1 MKGCI
6 SMNLYKNLNNTLLLL
21 FIVLYPILPTY
32 GKINSNLII
41 YMLLCLQI
49 IGFIFIKDERN
60 QTILNLKIILKDK
73 IFLSLILLNIIM
85 YTSTFVALDK
95 RISITHSI
103 RFSFY
108 LFIFYLISYTVNNK
122 KNLRIVLNT
131 FLFTSGLIS
140 IITIIQ
146 VITVKLSGNDINLLN
161 RISSTLEN
169 PNNLGAY
176 SIFSI
181 FICLMIVINSKEKFS
196 KKIYGFLVILSL
208 FNIIVSQ
215 SRNALLALILGIFII
230 SIFYNKRYIIFSAI
244 LPILLFIIP
253 QSRERLLDVFDFSQN
268 TSRFK
273 IWGITKIMIE
283 NNNQLFGI
291 GYENFGISYPI
302 YIDSNPDY
310 FVRESLQAIHPHN
323 IFLKIQVEL
332 GILGTIAFIIFIVAS
347 LFTLYKLIRSSTNNF
362 NKSIFIGIYVSFISF
377 QFMNLVDSYYGS
389 PKVIISMFIIL
400 GIANGYKNLKKS
412 NHLSLF

>member
-6 SMNLYKNLNNTLLLL
+6 SMNLYKNLNNILLLL

-60 QTILNLKIILKDK
+60 QTILNLKMILKDK
-73 IFLSLILLNIIM
+73 IFLSLILLNILM
-85 YTSTFVALDK
+85 YTSTFVALNK

-108 LFIFYLISYTVNNK
+108 LFIFYLISYTINNK

-146 VITVKLSGNDINLLN
+146 VITIKLSGNDINLLN

-196 KKIYGFLVILSL
+196 KKIYGTLVILSL

-291 GYENFGISYPI
+291 GYENFGINYPI

-323 IFLKIQVEL
+323 IFLKFQVEL

-347 LFTLYKLIRSSTNNF
+347 LFTLYKLIHSSTNNF
-362 NKSIFIGIYVSFISF
+362 NKAIFIGIYVSFISF

>member
-32 GKINSNLII
+32 GKTNSNLII

-196 KKIYGFLVILSL
+196 KKIYGSLVILSL

-253 QSRERLLDVFDFSQN
+253 QSRERLLDIFDFSQN

-347 LFTLYKLIRSSTNNF
+347 LFTLYKLILSSTNNF